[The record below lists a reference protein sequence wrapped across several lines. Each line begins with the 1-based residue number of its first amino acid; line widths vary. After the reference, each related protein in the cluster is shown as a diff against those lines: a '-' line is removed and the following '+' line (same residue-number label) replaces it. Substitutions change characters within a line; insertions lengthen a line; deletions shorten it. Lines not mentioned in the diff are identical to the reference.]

1 MFPFESPTT
10 MAISGSTGSGKT
22 TWLFRL
28 LKNAQVMFPE
38 NPPHKILYCYG
49 VWQDMYEKMEAE
61 IPAIEFNEGLPHE
74 SMIESLTSNQK
85 HNIIILDDLMC
96 DVVKNAEV
104 EHLFTR
110 GSHHKKLTII
120 YLNQNMFCQ
129 GKHARTI
136 SLNTHYLVLLK
147 NLRDSSQ
154 IITLGRQI
162 FPKQSTILEEAYKDC
177 LLYPYGYLI
186 VDLSPHTEQDF
197 RLRTKIFPGED
208 TIIYL
213 SINGTP

>member
-10 MAISGSTGSGKT
+10 ISISGATGSGKT

-28 LKNAQVMFPE
+28 LKNTQTLFSKNQPR
-38 NPPHKILYCYG
+38 KILYCYS
-49 VWQDMYEKMEAE
+49 VWQDMFEKMEIE
-61 IPAIEFNEGLPHE
+61 IPNIEFNEGIPTE
-74 SMIESLTSNQK
+74 SVIDSLTSNQK
-85 HNIIILDDLMC
+85 HNIIVLDDLMGE
-96 DVVKNAEV
+96 VVKNERV

-110 GSHHKKLTII
+110 GSHHRKLTII

-136 SLNTHYLVLLK
+136 SLNTHYLILLK
-147 NLRDSSQ
+147 NLRDASQ

-162 FPKQSTILEEAYKDC
+162 FPKQSNMLEESYKDA
-177 LLYPYGYLI
+177 LSYPFGYLVVDLYP
-186 VDLSPHTEQDF
+186 HTHQDF

-208 TIIYL
+208 TIVYC
-213 SINGTP
+213 SKNESF